1 MKKSFIYLCL
11 FAFISSCSSNILEE
25 VQSIP
30 KSRSIGYEPTWWNS
44 TERLPAPS
52 EYWSGYR
59 DTPYDVATIDTC
71 AGYVSLVYSWGFSY
85 DWQYYHRLQV
95 QYRKISDGDEY
106 LQFIPESEWK
116 WLGDG
121 KGKYQNG
128 IIEEKSPSRCVDI
141 DAACLP
147 KGKIGIRY
155 RLLHMAYPGQY
166 YDPGYDNIMY
176 TEWTMVSRSGMVIM
190 NEGGSFVEQL
200 FIHVSFPQTMAMF
213 TCSVFID
220 DNQIY
225 KNTNNIYVYERK
237 KENGTYTVSAFMQI
251 HQGRS
256 TEYRSAEKTGEYNKS
271 TKHIYVNFT
280 LEDFV
285 Y

>member
-95 QYRKISDGDEY
+95 QYTSNPR
-106 LQFIPESEWK
+106 L
-116 WLGDG
+116 
-121 KGKYQNG
+121 
-128 IIEEKSPSRCVDI
+128 PSR
-141 DAACLP
+141 
-147 KGKIGIRY
+147 
-155 RLLHMAYPGQY
+155 
-166 YDPGYDNIMY
+166 
-176 TEWTMVSRSGMVIM
+176 
-190 NEGGSFVEQL
+190 
-200 FIHVSFPQTMAMF
+200 
-213 TCSVFID
+213 
-220 DNQIY
+220 
-225 KNTNNIYVYERK
+225 
-237 KENGTYTVSAFMQI
+237 SA
-251 HQGRS
+251 
-256 TEYRSAEKTGEYNKS
+256 T
-271 TKHIYVNFT
+271 
-280 LEDFV
+280 D
-285 Y
+285 

>member
-220 DNQIY
+220 
-225 KNTNNIYVYERK
+225 NT
-237 KENGTYTVSAFMQI
+237 S
-251 HQGRS
+251 
-256 TEYRSAEKTGEYNKS
+256 
-271 TKHIYVNFT
+271 VNF
-280 LEDFV
+280 
-285 Y
+285 YRKIKS